1 MALNRF
7 CVIGKTV
14 KCKQVS
20 VGDGTGRYRSLISVF
35 ANLFQLS
42 TKDLL
47 VSTVKKK
54 KIIVLK
60 NL

>member
-14 KCKQVS
+14 KRKQVL

-47 VSTVKKK
+47 VSIVKKK